1 MKHSIFRDLDLFIFD
16 GEKFRHASNEP
27 GGIVVIA
34 TEPPHASR
42 SISFSELDEMLQLPG
57 FRYVPQGLARASA
70 ERELDGLP
78 EYFRDLPEDK
88 QEVALWRHAFA
99 EELLCYFDA
108 GLAKRNEVSVA
119 LVLPAIIA
127 AVETRFRQQ
136 LSGLRKR
143 AGRIV
148 TSRTPPGAHTLLNWT
163 RKYQKAGFN
172 IMALVPCTHRCG
184 DHRSWME
191 PGELAVFDQLIAE
204 YASPLRPTIDQ
215 IHERATN
222 LYADFNSARAEQ
234 GLEELRVPSRS
245 TVYRAIKRM
254 DPYETYLQRYGV
266 DAANKKF
273 AIIEYGVQVLRPMER
288 IEIDEWECD
297 LMTLVSEAGLL
308 GQLTRTQV
316 AVLEVI
322 RLVICVAIDC
332 ATRCVVGLTLSRSAS
347 SEAALRT
354 LEFATLDKTDIA
366 ISFGCRAGW
375 HQGGR
380 PETIAADMGAA
391 FVSDDFKMGCAGLH
405 ARLINPPGGVAKLR
419 SRIERLFGTFASHFV
434 SRFRGRTHSNP
445 EQRGD
450 YDAEAEA
457 SLTDHDLLS
466 ALVTY
471 IVDVYHKRKHAG
483 LQGEAP
489 ADCWDRLVSKYG
501 LPAPVD
507 AMDRRAIFGAE
518 LKRRISGRGI
528 RVFGADFTC
537 DELRHAYKHSHQ
549 REARLRFDPLDLGW
563 IAVEVGDRWYPA
575 HDLSGALSGTTFYQW
590 SAFANTVMDHNRERA
605 EISAEIYHD
614 GLRRL
619 ELLST
624 EAAKTAQLGRMKF
637 TADEIDRAER
647 TLGLG
652 LHLLP
657 AAPDAGAAATTN
669 WLEGGFEVGGDDPDD
684 AEISSPPE
692 NPPSDDA
699 APSPKTWRFEDDE

>member
-1 MKHSIFRDLDLFIFD
+1 MKHSNFRDLDLFILD
-16 GEKFRHASNEP
+16 GVEYRFASSEP
-27 GGIVVIA
+27 DGIVLIA

-42 SISFSELDEMLQLPG
+42 SISFGELDEMLQLPG
-57 FRYVPQGLARASA
+57 FRYVPQGLARSSA
-70 ERELDGLP
+70 ERDLDGLP

-88 QEVALWRHAFA
+88 QEVALWRHAFV
-99 EELLCYFDA
+99 EELQCYFDA

-143 AGRIV
+143 AGRVV

-184 DHRSWME
+184 DYHSWME

-234 GLEELRVPSRS
+234 GVEGLRVPSRS
-245 TVYRAIKRM
+245 TVYRAIKCM

-273 AIIEYGVQVLRPMER
+273 AIIEYGVQVLRPMGR
-288 IEIDEWECD
+288 IEIDEWDCD

-308 GQLTRTQV
+308 GQLTRAQV
-316 AVLEVI
+316 TALEVT

-347 SEAALRT
+347 SEAAIRT
-354 LEFATLDKTDIA
+354 LEFSTLNKTDIA
-366 ISFGCRAGW
+366 VSFGCRGGW

-380 PETIAADMGAA
+380 SEIVAADMGAA
-391 FVSDDFKMGCAGLH
+391 FVDGGFKMGCAGLH

-419 SRIERLFGTFASHFV
+419 ARIERLFGTFASHFV
-434 SRFRGRTHSNP
+434 SRFRGRTYSSP

-450 YDAEAEA
+450 YDGEAEA
-457 SLTDHDLLS
+457 SLTDHDLLA

-471 IVDVYHKRKHAG
+471 IVDVYHQRPHAG
-483 LQGEAP
+483 LQGETP
-489 ADCWDRLVSKYG
+489 VDCWDRLVAKYG
-501 LPAPVD
+501 LPTPVD
-507 AMDRRAIFGAE
+507 AMDRRAIFGIE
-518 LKRRISGRGI
+518 LERVISGRGV
-528 RVFGADFTC
+528 RVFGADFAC
-537 DELRHAYKHSHQ
+537 DQLRDARKHSHQ
-549 REARLRFDPLDLGW
+549 HKTRLRFDPLDLGW
-563 IAVEVGDRWYPA
+563 IAVEVGDKWYPA
-575 HDLSGALSGTTFYQW
+575 HDLSGALAGTSFYQW
-590 SAFANTVMDHNRERA
+590 SAFTKTVMDHNRERA

-637 TADEIDRAER
+637 SAEEIDRAER

-657 AAPDAGAAATTN
+657 AAPDVGVAATTN
-669 WLEGGFEVGGDDPDD
+669 WMEGGFEVGGDDSVD
-684 AEISSPPE
+684 AELLPAPE
-692 NPPSDDA
+692 NPPSDDP
-699 APSPKTWRFEDDE
+699 APSHKTWRFEDDE